1 MKEVSVDLYLELIK
15 EHSIKNNLIY
25 EELGYVYEDPI
36 IFIKTKDEPNKL
48 ICSGI
53 HGDEESGPYS
63 ILGLIMNNEIPER
76 TAFLPMISPSSNR
89 LHKRRNIEKL
99 NVNRGWGQSSKVLSK
114 EGKIITNN
122 INKILP
128 CSLKGVL
135 SLHETIDK
143 KYILFVNSKNS
154 ITWINKMIG
163 TAKQR
168 FDIIEDM
175 SEKDYLAEYTPT
187 KNGIILNAHD
197 SSFET
202 FIHELGCDPVMT
214 NEVPQKASMEDKNYI
229 NKNLIDV
236 FCSNVNKEVGE
247 LKI

>member
-1 MKEVSVDLYLELIK
+1 MKELSVDLYLELIK
-15 EHSIKNNLIY
+15 EHSIKNDLIY

-36 IFIKTKDEPNKL
+36 IFLKTKDEPNKL
-48 ICSGI
+48 ICGGI

-63 ILGLIMNNEIPER
+63 ILNLIMSNKIPKK

-99 NVNRGWGQSSKVLSK
+99 NVNRGWGKSSKVLSK

-143 KYILFVNSKNS
+143 KYILFVNSKNN
-154 ITWINKMIG
+154 ITWINKMVN

-168 FDIIEDM
+168 FDIIEDT
-175 SEKDYLAEYTPT
+175 SEKDYFVEYPPT
-187 KNGIILNAHD
+187 KNGIIFNAHD

-202 FIHELGCDPVMT
+202 FVYKLGCDPVMT

>member
-1 MKEVSVDLYLELIK
+1 MKELSVDLYLELIK

-63 ILGLIMNNEIPER
+63 ILGLIMNNEIPEK

-99 NVNRGWGQSSKVLSK
+99 NVNRGWGKSSKGLSK
-114 EGKIITNN
+114 EGEIITNN

-128 CSLKGVL
+128 YSLKGVL
-135 SLHETIDK
+135 SLHETIGR
-143 KYILFVNSKNS
+143 KYMLFVNSRNN
-154 ITWINKMIG
+154 IAWINEMVN
-163 TAKQR
+163 TANQR
-168 FDIIEDM
+168 FEIIEDN
-175 SEKDYLAEYTPT
+175 SEKDYLTEYPKT

-202 FIHELGCDPVMT
+202 FIYGLGCDPIMT
-214 NEVPQKASMEDKNYI
+214 NEVPQKASMGDKNYI
-229 NKNLIDV
+229 NTNLINI
-236 FCSNVNKEVGE
+236 FCSNVNKGVRD
-247 LKI
+247 